1 MYIDI
6 TFPISKK
13 LPKWPNS
20 VGYNYNWH
28 LSMPSSGNNLS
39 SFSIDT
45 HYGTHIDAP
54 LHFINDG
61 MPVNDI
67 PLSKFFGKVYVL
79 EAYGHEVITDSIL
92 ENYNI
97 PEDCTKLI
105 LKTDNQIYWH
115 NNLIEF
121 QEDFCSID
129 SSGASWIIERKIDF
143 IGIDYLSIQRYSD
156 GPQTHQILLENN
168 VLIAE
173 CLNLEFVEQG
183 FYELF
188 CFPLKLF
195 GLEGAPARIILKNIS
210 NS

>member
-20 VGYNYNWH
+20 VGYEYNWL
-28 LSMPSSGNNLS
+28 LSMPSSSNNLS

-79 EAYGHEVITDSIL
+79 EAFGHKVITDSIL

-97 PEDCTKLI
+97 PEECTKLI
-105 LKTDNQIYWH
+105 LKTDNQVYWL
-115 NNLIEF
+115 NNLTEF

-129 SSGASWIIERKIDF
+129 SSGASWIIDRKIDF

-156 GPQTHQILLENN
+156 GPQTHQKLLENN

-173 CLNLEFVEQG
+173 CLNLEFVKQG
-183 FYELF
+183 FFELY
-188 CFPLKLF
+188 CFPLNLF

-210 NS
+210 N